1 MEKILKEMNKYYAED
16 TKIVWNGNEIDSAN
30 RQKFQVE
37 LPDSNHVIEC
47 FDVHPIFSKVFFF
60 RDCISNY

>member
-1 MEKILKEMNKYYAED
+1 MTKYYAED
-16 TKIVWNGNEIDSAN
+16 TKIVWNGNEIDAPN

-47 FDVHPIFSKVFFF
+47 FDVHPIFSKLLIIIDSIF
-60 RDCISNY
+60 CWLLAGY